1 MTQSEFG
8 VILVTAGSRSQAEM
22 LARSLVSAKLA
33 ACVTLLPVQSVYTWR
48 EEIHQ
53 EEEWQLMIKS
63 KLDRFTELEAKIRE
77 LHSYEVPEIIAL
89 PILQGS
95 YSYLQW
101 ISQQVTP
108 Q

>member
-1 MTQSEFG
+1 MLEQDCG

-22 LARSLVSAKLA
+22 IARSLVAAKLA

-53 EEEWQLMIKS
+53 EEEWQLIIKS
-63 KLDRFTELEAKIRE
+63 RFDRFADLEAKIRE

-95 YSYLQW
+95 QPYLQW

>member
-8 VILVTAGSRSQAEM
+8 VILVTAGSKAQAEM

-33 ACVTLLPVQSVYTWR
+33 ACVTLFPVQSVYTWR

-63 KLDRFTELEAKIRE
+63 ELRRFNDLEVKIRE

-89 PILQGS
+89 PIVQGAQP
-95 YSYLQW
+95 YLDW
-101 ISQQVTP
+101 IATQVTA